1 MSFQFEQAGSH
12 HLTVKSLGVEVTN
25 NNYEVVEQ
33 REIVVVA
40 VKPNVVQTVLQ
51 QVSPIVTPENL
62 IVSVAA
68 GVPLGIMEKCLPWKS
83 RVVRV
88 MPNIP
93 TLIRQ
98 GASAFALGN
107 HVTERDRDIV
117 KEIMSAVGYVEE
129 VQEKDVAA
137 VTGLS
142 GSGPA
147 YCFMAIE
154 ALADGGVK
162 AGLSRQQA
170 LKLAAHTVEGSARL
184 VLESGKHPGELK
196 DAVCSPQGSTI
207 YAVHAL
213 EKAGVR
219 ATLMDAVES
228 AIERAKQLSEQ

>member
-1 MSFQFEQAGSH
+1 G
-12 HLTVKSLGVEVTN
+12 LGVQVTDN
-25 NNYEVVEQ
+25 NLEVVEH
-33 REIVVVA
+33 REIIVVA
-40 VKPNVVQTVLQ
+40 VKPNIVPAVLNQ
-51 QVSPIVTPENL
+51 ISPMISQDNL
-62 IVSVAA
+62 IVSLAA
-68 GVPLGIMEKCLPWKS
+68 GVPLGVMEECLPWRS

-93 TLIRQ
+93 ALVQQ

-107 HVTERDRDIV
+107 HANSRDRDIV
-117 KEIMSAVGYVEE
+117 MELMSAVGYVEE

-162 AGLSRQQA
+162 AGLSRKVA
-170 LKLAAHTVEGSARL
+170 INLAAHTLLGSAKL
-184 VLESGKHPGELK
+184 VLETGQHPGELK
-196 DAVCSPQGSTI
+196 DAVCSPQGSTA
-207 YAVHAL
+207 YAVHSL
-213 EKAGVR
+213 ERSGLR

-228 AIERAKQLSEQ
+228 AILRAKQLSETNY

>member
-1 MSFQFEQAGSH
+1 FQ
-12 HLTVKSLGVEVTN
+12 SLGVEVTN